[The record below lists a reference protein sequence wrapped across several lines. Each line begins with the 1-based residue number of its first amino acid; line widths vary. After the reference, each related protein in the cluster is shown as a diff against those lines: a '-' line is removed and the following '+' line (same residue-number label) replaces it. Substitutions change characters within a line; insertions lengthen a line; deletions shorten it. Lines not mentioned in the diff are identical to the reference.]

1 MTAFGR
7 KATLYDLILLKI
19 IGRNILK
26 KLFLAFM
33 LIVAMSCLSVADDS
47 LKGQWIDL
55 THDFSEEAIY
65 WPTAEPFKKT
75 TVFNGHTEAGFYYTA
90 FNISAAEHGGTHI
103 DAPIH
108 FLENRNTVDQI
119 PIDQLIG
126 LGVVIR
132 ITEKAEENRN
142 YQFTVMDVLDWEMK
156 HGIIP
161 ENSILLI
168 DTGSRKYWPN
178 KEKYMGTSERGQEGV
193 KKLKFPGIHPDAA
206 KFLVEN
212 RKIKAVGLDTP
223 SIDFGGSKLYETH
236 QILFEKNIPG
246 FENVANLDK
255 LPTKEFMII
264 ALPMK
269 IKGGSGGPLR
279 IVALI
284 PGTG

>member
-1 MTAFGR
+1 MTAIGR

-33 LIVAMSCLSVADDS
+33 LIVTMSCLSVADDS

-103 DAPIH
+103 GAPIH
-108 FLENRNTVDQI
+108 FSENRNTVDQI

-126 LGVVIR
+126 PGVVIR

-142 YQFTVMDVLDWEMK
+142 YQFTVMDVLDWEKK
-156 HGIIP
+156 HGVIP
-161 ENSILLI
+161 ENSILL
-168 DTGSRKYWPN
+168 T
-178 KEKYMGTSERGQEGV
+178 
-193 KKLKFPGIHPDAA
+193 
-206 KFLVEN
+206 
-212 RKIKAVGLDTP
+212 
-223 SIDFGGSKLYETH
+223 
-236 QILFEKNIPG
+236 
-246 FENVANLDK
+246 
-255 LPTKEFMII
+255 
-264 ALPMK
+264 
-269 IKGGSGGPLR
+269 
-279 IVALI
+279 LI
-284 PGTG
+284 WE

>member
-1 MTAFGR
+1 
-7 KATLYDLILLKI
+7 
-19 IGRNILK
+19 
-26 KLFLAFM
+26 
-33 LIVAMSCLSVADDS
+33 MSCLSVADDS

-55 THDFSEEAIY
+55 THDFSEETIY
-65 WPTAEPFKKT
+65 WPTAEPFKRT
-75 TVFNGHTEAGFYYTA
+75 TVFEGHTDAGFYYTA
-90 FNISAAEHGGTHI
+90 FNFSAAEHGGTHI

-108 FLENRNTVDQI
+108 FSENRNTVDQI

-126 LGVVIR
+126 PGVVIR

-142 YQFTVMDVLDWEMK
+142 YQFAVMDILDWEKK
-156 HGIIP
+156 HGVIP
-161 ENSILLI
+161 ENCILLI
-168 DTGSRKYWPN
+168 DTGSSKYWPN
-178 KEKYMGTSERGQEGV
+178 KEKYMGTIEQGQEGV
-193 KKLKFPGIHPDAA
+193 SKLKFPGIHPDAA

-212 RKIKAVGLDTP
+212 RKIKAIGLDTP
-223 SIDFGGSKLYETH
+223 SIDFGESKLYETH

-255 LPTKEFMII
+255 LPNKGFMII

-284 PGTG
+284 PEKG

>member
-1 MTAFGR
+1 MA
-7 KATLYDLILLKI
+7 ISS
-19 IGRNILK
+19 
-26 KLFLAFM
+26 LANAEEFF
-33 LIVAMSCLSVADDS
+33 
-47 LKGQWIDL
+47 KGQWIDL
-55 THDFSEEAIY
+55 THEFSKEAIY

-75 TVFNGHTEAGFYYTA
+75 TVFSGHTEAGFYYTA
-90 FNISAAEHGGTHI
+90 YNFSAAEHGGTHI

-108 FLENRNTVDQI
+108 FSENRNTVDQI
-119 PIDQLIG
+119 TIEQLIG
-126 LGVVIR
+126 PGVVIR

-142 YQFTVMDVLDWEMK
+142 YQFSVKDILDWEK
-156 HGIIP
+156 RHGIIA

-168 DTGSRKYWPN
+168 DTGSSKFWPD
-178 KEKYMGTSERGQEGV
+178 KKKYMGTIERCQEGV
-193 KKLKFPGIHPDAA
+193 EKLKFPGIHPDAA

-223 SIDFGGSKLYETH
+223 SIDFGGSTLYEAH

-246 FENVANLDK
+246 FENVANLDQ
-255 LPTKEFMII
+255 LPSKGFMII

-284 PGTG
+284 PEN